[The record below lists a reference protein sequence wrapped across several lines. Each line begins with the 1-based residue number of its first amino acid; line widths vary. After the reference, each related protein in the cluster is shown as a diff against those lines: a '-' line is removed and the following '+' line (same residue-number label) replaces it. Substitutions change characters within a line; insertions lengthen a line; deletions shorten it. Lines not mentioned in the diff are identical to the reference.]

1 MTEAESN
8 APAQVRQQSYR
19 GQRQLVCGYCD
30 MLVTAGTGQQA
41 LVPDSSAI
49 YPDDPGLD
57 GRRVVTA
64 CGREHLERLI
74 ERART
79 AWVDEQWWFGRLIRV
94 SVRPSL
100 RGAPIELLAADARL
114 TPENLRAALA
124 WNARKARPDTALPGG
139 QRVPPD
145 NSPIDTE

>member
-8 APAQVRQQSYR
+8 SSARTSQQSYR
-19 GQRQLVCGYCD
+19 GRRRLVCGYCD
-30 MLVTAGTGQQA
+30 LPVTAGTGQQA

-49 YPDDPGLD
+49 HSDDPGLD
-57 GRRVVTA
+57 GRRVVNA

-74 ERART
+74 ERARA

-94 SVRPSL
+94 SVKPAM
-100 RGAPIELLAADARL
+100 RGASVELLAVDARL

-124 WNARKARPDTALPGG
+124 WNARQARPDTAFPGG
-139 QRVPPD
+139 QRVPLASRGD
-145 NSPIDTE
+145 S